1 MKILALEKEV
11 DGVDWS
17 ICDEVFKQEALKV
30 YQLQKSGII
39 REIYF
44 NQNHCAV
51 IILECES
58 ATVAKNTLNGLPLV
72 KNRLIEFEIMELT
85 PYNGFDRIIEKQIL
99 L

>member
-17 ICDEVFKQEALKV
+17 NCDEVLKQEALKV

-58 ATVAKNTLNGLPLV
+58 ATVAKNTLNELPLV

>member
-1 MKILALEKEV
+1 MKILALEKEF

-17 ICDEVFKQEALKV
+17 NCDEVLKQEALQV
-30 YQLQKSGII
+30 YALQKQGIV

-51 IILECES
+51 IILECDN
-58 ATVAKNTLNGLPLV
+58 ATMAKKTLSELPLV
-72 KNRLIEFEIMELT
+72 KNGLIDFDVMELSA
-85 PYNGFDRIIEKQIL
+85 YNGFDRIIEKQIL

>member
-11 DGVDWS
+11 DGVDWGNL
-17 ICDEVFKQEALKV
+17 DEVLKQEALQV

-51 IILECES
+51 IILECD
-58 ATVAKNTLNGLPLV
+58 NTTIALNILKALPLV
-72 KNRLIEFEIMELT
+72 KNGLIDFEVMSLN
-85 PYNGFDRIIEKQIL
+85 PYNGFDRIINE
-99 L
+99 

>member
-17 ICDEVFKQEALKV
+17 NCDEVLKQEALQV

-51 IILECES
+51 IILECAS
-58 ATVAKNTLNGLPLV
+58 ATVAKNTLNELPLV
-72 KNRLIEFEIMELT
+72 KSGLINFEVMELT
-85 PYNGFDRIIEKQIL
+85 PYNGYDRVIKE
-99 L
+99 